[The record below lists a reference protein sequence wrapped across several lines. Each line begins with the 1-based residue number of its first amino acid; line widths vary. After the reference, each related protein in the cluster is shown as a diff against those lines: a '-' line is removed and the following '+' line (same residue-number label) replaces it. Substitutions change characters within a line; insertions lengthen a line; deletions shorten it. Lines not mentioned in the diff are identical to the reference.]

1 MQHGNQV
8 EWAIHCCAVLAG
20 LPEGRRLSVASLA
33 EFHGVPKA
41 YLAKGLQ
48 RLEEAGILSGS
59 VGPKGGYQLAKP
71 AAEISLLDIVLGLE
85 GNSNCFRCT
94 DIRFNNPCL
103 VNRGKGP
110 CLIAVAMRKAEK
122 AYHRE
127 LAQTSLADVLRELAE
142 TADQPTLERSAEWF
156 AERIR

>member
-8 EWAIHCCAVLAG
+8 EWAIHCCSVLAG
-20 LPEGRRLSVASLA
+20 LPEGSRLSVATLA

-48 RLEEAGILSGS
+48 RLDEAGILEGS
-59 VGPKGGYQLAKP
+59 VGPKGGYRLAKP
-71 AAEISLLDIVLGLE
+71 AGEISLLDIVMALE

-94 DIRFNNPCL
+94 DIRYNNPCL

-122 AYHRE
+122 AYHLE
-127 LAQTSLADVLRELAE
+127 LSKTSLADILAE
-142 TADQPTLERSAEWF
+142 LSETGDQPTLQKSAEWF

>member
-8 EWAIHCCAVLAG
+8 EWAIHCCTVLAG
-20 LPEGRRLSVASLA
+20 LPEGRRLSVAALA

-48 RLEEAGILSGS
+48 RLEDAGILSGS
-59 VGPKGGYQLAKP
+59 VGPKGGYRLAKP

-127 LAQTSLADVLRELAE
+127 LAQTSLADVLQELSE
-142 TADQPTLERSAEWF
+142 TADQPTLERTAEWF

>member
-8 EWAIHCCAVLAG
+8 EWAIHCCTVLAG
-20 LPEGRRLSVASLA
+20 LPDGSRLSVATLA

-48 RLEEAGILSGS
+48 KLDEKGIINGS
-59 VGPKGGYQLAKP
+59 VGPKGGYRLAKP
-71 AAEISLLDIVLGLE
+71 ANEISLLDIVLALE
-85 GNSNCFRCT
+85 GNSHCFRCT

-103 VNRGKGP
+103 MNRDKGM

-122 AYHRE
+122 VYHQE
-127 LAQTSLADVLRELAE
+127 LAKTSLADVLHELTE
-142 TADQPTLERSAEWF
+142 TVDQSTWQKSAEWI